1 MELRTLKYF
10 LTVAKEENITSAA
23 EILHMTQ
30 PTLSRQIMDLEKEL
44 GKPLFTR
51 TNRKTILTEDGL
63 HLRKRAEEIISLV
76 ERTTSEFQ
84 STDETIYGEIH
95 IGAGETDAMRL
106 IANTIKRIQ
115 QQHPMIKYRLY
126 SGHTDDVVE
135 RLEHGLL
142 DFGLLFEPVNKE
154 KYNYIPVPVSDT
166 LGILMRKDSPFAV
179 LDAITRNELTQM
191 PLLSS
196 ARLSF
201 LQSILSEW
209 LGTDLERLNLVASY
223 NLIYNA
229 SLMVEAG
236 IGNAICIDK
245 LINTTGESNLCFRP
259 LKPHVSLKM
268 VLVWKKH
275 PFFSKACELF
285 LSEVQKEF
293 HNILLPYSN

>member
-229 SLMVEAG
+229 SLIVEAG

-245 LINTTGESNLCFRP
+245 LINTTGQSNLCFRP

>member
-106 IANTIKRIQ
+106 IATTIKHIQ

-229 SLMVEAG
+229 SLMVETG

>member
-229 SLMVEAG
+229 SLMVETG